1 MVTEE
6 MIKKYY
12 NLTIEEITSI
22 IEENDK
28 ILKEISDTDD
38 GNSWEMYKEK
48 CQPYWD
54 DNEIL
59 YTAKSMKETPEMR
72 PFDDLDRKC
81 LMTINEFKSHCI
93 SGCIM
98 DSDGFGY
105 YATDKEVSNIEA
117 SPRAFVKGIIREDF
131 THVCWY
137 NK

>member
-1 MVTEE
+1 MITKE
-6 MIKKYY
+6 MMKKYY

-28 ILKEISDTDD
+28 ILKEISDADD
-38 GNSWEMYKEK
+38 GNSWEMYRTK

-54 DNEIL
+54 DNDAL
-59 YTAKSMKETPEMR
+59 YSVKALKKTPEMR
-72 PFDDLDRKC
+72 PFSDLDRKC
-81 LMTINEFKSHCI
+81 LMTINEFESYCKC
-93 SGCIM
+93 GGIM
-98 DSDGFGY
+98 DSDGFGH

-117 SPRAFVKGIIREDF
+117 SPSAFVKGIIREDF

>member
-6 MIKKYY
+6 MIKKY

-22 IEENDK
+22 IEENNNK
-28 ILKEISDTDD
+28 LIEIWDD
-38 GNSWEMYKEK
+38 DNSWKVYREK

-54 DNEIL
+54 DNESL
-59 YTAKSMKETPEMR
+59 YAAKSMKETPEMR
-72 PFDDLDRKC
+72 PFNELDRKC
-81 LMTINEFKSHCI
+81 LMTINEFKSNCRY
-93 SGCIM
+93 GVFM
-98 DSDGFGY
+98 DSDGVGY

-117 SPRAFVKGIIREDF
+117 SPSAFVKGIIREDF

>member
-1 MVTEE
+1 M
-6 MIKKYY
+6 KKYY

-28 ILKEISDTDD
+28 ILKEISDVDD
-38 GNSWEMYKEK
+38 GNSWEMYRTK

-72 PFDDLDRKC
+72 PLNDLDRKC
-81 LMTINEFKSHCI
+81 LMTINEFKSNCRY
-93 SGCIM
+93 GAFM
-98 DSDGFGY
+98 DSDGVGY

-117 SPRAFVKGIIREDF
+117 SPSAFVKGIIREDF

>member
-1 MVTEE
+1 MVTKE

-38 GNSWEMYKEK
+38 GNSWEMYRTK

-72 PFDDLDRKC
+72 PLNDLDRKC
-81 LMTINEFKSHCI
+81 LMTINEFKSNCRY
-93 SGCIM
+93 GAFM
-98 DSDGFGY
+98 DSDGVGY

-117 SPRAFVKGIIREDF
+117 NPSAFVKGIIREDF
-131 THVCWY
+131 THICWY

>member
-1 MVTEE
+1 

-22 IEENDK
+22 IEENNNK
-28 ILKEISDTDD
+28 LKEISDADD
-38 GNSWEMYKEK
+38 GNSWEVYRTK

-59 YTAKSMKETPEMR
+59 YIAKSMKETPKMR
-72 PFDDLDRKC
+72 PFDELDREC
-81 LMTINEFKSHCI
+81 LMTINEFKSNCRY
-93 SGCIM
+93 GTFM
-98 DSDGFGY
+98 DSDGVGY

-117 SPRAFVKGIIREDF
+117 SPSAFVKGIIREDF
-131 THVCWY
+131 THICWY

>member
-6 MIKKYY
+6 MIKKY

-28 ILKEISDTDD
+28 ILKGISDVDD

-72 PFDDLDRKC
+72 PFNDLDRKC
-81 LMTINEFKSHCI
+81 LMTINKFKFHCKC
-93 SGCIM
+93 GGIM

-117 SPRAFVKGIIREDF
+117 SPSAFVKGIIREDF

>member
-1 MVTEE
+1 

-38 GNSWEMYKEK
+38 GNSWEMYRTK

-72 PFDDLDRKC
+72 PLNDLDSKC

-93 SGCIM
+93 YGVFM
-98 DSDGFGY
+98 DSDGVGY
-105 YATDKEVSNIEA
+105 YATDKEVSNIEVYP
-117 SPRAFVKGIIREDF
+117 SAFVKGIIREDF

>member
-1 MVTEE
+1 MITEE

-28 ILKEISDTDD
+28 ILKEISDADD

-48 CQPYWD
+48 CQSYWD

-72 PFDDLDRKC
+72 PLNDLDRKC
-81 LMTINEFKSHCI
+81 LMTINKFKSHCKC
-93 SGCIM
+93 GGIM

-117 SPRAFVKGIIREDF
+117 SPNAFRHGIIREDF

>member
-1 MVTEE
+1 
-6 MIKKYY
+6 MIKNYY
-12 NLTIEEITSI
+12 NLTIEEIESI

-28 ILKEISDTDD
+28 KLKEISDADD

-72 PFDDLDRKC
+72 PFNELDRKC
-81 LMTINEFKSHCI
+81 LMTINEFKSNCRY
-93 SGCIM
+93 GAFM
-98 DSDGFGY
+98 DTDGVGY
-105 YATDKEVSNIEA
+105 YATDKEVSNIEV
-117 SPRAFVKGIIREDF
+117 SPNVFRYGVIREDF

>member
-1 MVTEE
+1 MLTKE
-6 MIKKYY
+6 MMKKYY

-22 IEENDK
+22 IEENNNK
-28 ILKEISDTDD
+28 LNEISDADD
-38 GNSWEMYKEK
+38 GNSWEVYREK

-59 YTAKSMKETPEMR
+59 YAAKSMKETPEMR
-72 PFDDLDRKC
+72 PFNELDRKC
-81 LMTINEFKSHCI
+81 LMTINEFKSNCRY
-93 SGCIM
+93 GAFM
-98 DSDGFGY
+98 DTDGVGY

-117 SPRAFVKGIIREDF
+117 SPNAFRQGIIREDF